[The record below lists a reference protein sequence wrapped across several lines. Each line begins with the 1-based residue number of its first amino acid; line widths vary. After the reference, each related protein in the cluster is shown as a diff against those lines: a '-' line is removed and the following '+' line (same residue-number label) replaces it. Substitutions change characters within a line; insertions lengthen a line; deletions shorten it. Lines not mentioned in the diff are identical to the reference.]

1 MIVKFV
7 LAGLLGVGVTYTGE
21 PTPVQFTLYS
31 LFVPVLLSGCSADDQ
46 YVHEETQS
54 SLKKKRASLFT
65 FCSKDVLCPCKLSFA
80 KALNGNNRKKGSKI
94 TSQIVLFGV
103 KDSQGLSYV

>member
-1 MIVKFV
+1 M
-7 LAGLLGVGVTYTGE
+7 
-21 PTPVQFTLYS
+21 
-31 LFVPVLLSGCSADDQ
+31 LLSGCSADDH

-54 SLKKKRASLFT
+54 SLKKKHVSLFT

-94 TSQIVLFGV
+94 KSQILCFLGSKTRKASHMFSNGGQLVNDCNVTSQCWTE
-103 KDSQGLSYV
+103 

>member
-7 LAGLLGVGVTYTGE
+7 WLAAGGRGGGYLHGGTYTC
-21 PTPVQFTLYS
+21 TVYTL
-31 LFVPVLLSGCSADDQ
+31 LTVCPFAVDH

-54 SLKKKRASLFT
+54 SLKKKHVSLVT

-80 KALNGNNRKKGSKI
+80 KALNGNNRKKGRKI
-94 TSQIVLFGV
+94 KSQIVLFGV
-103 KDSQGLSYV
+103 KDSQGLSFV